1 MICFI
6 EIGIPNK
13 PYNVKYMMDNLRY
26 LFILFPN
33 QSQLAAEVYDHRR
46 SHFAMRLLEIHQNV
60 AELNKNY
67 RNRSFFICIYLV

>member
-46 SHFAMRLLEIHQNV
+46 SHFAMRQ
-60 AELNKNY
+60 KNCTK
-67 RNRSFFICIYLV
+67 SSLIG